1 MVKLE
6 VRKLSKS
13 FKKNKI
19 LQDINLELK
28 SPEIFGIIGKSG
40 GGKSTLLKILSGYYS
55 LDKGEIFLDGKK
67 ISGELRELRE
77 IIGYTTQDNSFY
89 DELTVWENMIY
100 YSKLYNI
107 PQKERRNRINH
118 LLTQVGLINHK
129 NTISEKLSGGM
140 KRRLD
145 FSISL
150 IHNPSVLIM
159 DEPTTGLDPI
169 LVHQFWNI
177 VNNVV
182 SKEEKIVIMTSHII
196 TEIEKYCTK
205 VAIVKNGT
213 ITKILNRSQIKN
225 LDKRFEKLLEEK

>member
-6 VRKLSKS
+6 VKKLSKS

-28 SPEIFGIIGKSG
+28 SPEILGIIGKSG
-40 GGKSTLLKILSGYYS
+40 GGKSTLLKILAGYYS
-55 LDKGEIFLDGKK
+55 LDRGEIFLDGKR
-67 ISGELRELRE
+67 ISGGLRELRE

-89 DELTVWENMIY
+89 DELTVWENMAY

-107 PQKERRNRINH
+107 PLKERRNRINH

-169 LVHQFWNI
+169 LVDQFWNI
-177 VNNVV
+177 VNDVV

-213 ITKILNRSQIKN
+213 ISKILNRSQIKN